1 MEELKKIIGNNI
13 SALRKQAELTQTE
26 LGSMLSFSDKA
37 VSKWERGES
46 VPDVETLVKISSIF
60 GVDLNYLVTEVDSK
74 SVGQSQNEDNN
85 TVRRAIIMLLSASIV
100 LLFSTIIF
108 VTLGIFAVDDFKK
121 LSLIYVYSIPIVAI
135 VLLFFSIK
143 WWGKGLATSIIASVI
158 LWSLLIAIFLSFKI
172 NYMWLIFLIGIF
184 GQLVIIFWSVL
195 KQKVKTIS
203 EEISEKK

>member
-143 WWGKGLATSIIASVI
+143 WWGKGLATSIIASFI
-158 LWSLLIAIFLSFKI
+158 
-172 NYMWLIFLIGIF
+172 
-184 GQLVIIFWSVL
+184 
-195 KQKVKTIS
+195 
-203 EEISEKK
+203 